1 MTQRIIVL
9 AILIG
14 VMVVIVHTEIIGR
27 GNHLSPTLVLG
38 FLLLAAYSTGFV
50 LEKVK
55 LPKITGYIVAGI
67 VFGPHVL
74 HLTPSESIVDL
85 SFINSLAL
93 AFIAFC
99 AGGEL
104 KISSIKKQF
113 KSILLLVVSQ
123 TLVVFVGV
131 ECIVQKTSTL
141 FEPIKFGN

>member
-1 MTQRIIVL
+1 MIQRVTVL

-14 VMVVIVHTEIIGR
+14 VMVVIVHTRILER
-27 GNHLSPTLVLG
+27 VNHVSPTLVLG

-55 LPKITGYIVAGI
+55 LPKITGYIVAGL

-74 HLTPSESIVDL
+74 RLTPKESIVDL

-113 KSILLLVVSQ
+113 KSILSFVISQ
-123 TLVVFVGV
+123 TIVVFVGV
-131 ECIVQKTSTL
+131 SKAS
-141 FEPIKFGN
+141 